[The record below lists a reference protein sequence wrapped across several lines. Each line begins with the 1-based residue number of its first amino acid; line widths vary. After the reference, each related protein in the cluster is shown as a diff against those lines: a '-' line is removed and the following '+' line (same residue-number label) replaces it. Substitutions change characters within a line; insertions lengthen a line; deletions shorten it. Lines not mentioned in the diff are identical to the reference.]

1 MKIRAVNFATSNKF
15 KVDEA
20 NSVGKKFG
28 IKFVQLKINYP
39 EIRDENVENVAKAG
53 AKFVFEKIKKPV
65 IVEDT
70 GLYIKA
76 LNGFPGAYS
85 KFVFQKIG
93 NKGILKL
100 LEGEKNRKAEF
111 VSSVGYFDGKEL
123 RIFTGISKGKIL
135 EIEKGAAGFGY
146 DPIFLPD
153 GYEKTFAQDYELKK
167 KISHRKIAFEKFC
180 KWVSKKF
187 PLH

>member
-1 MKIRAVNFATSNKF
+1 MKVVNFATSNKF

-20 NSVGKKFG
+20 NSVGKNFG
-28 IKFVQLKINYP
+28 IRFVQLEVGYP

-65 IVEDT
+65 VVEDT

-76 LNGFPGAYS
+76 LNGFPGSYS

-93 NKGILKL
+93 NKGILRL
-100 LEGEKNRKAEF
+100 LEGEKDRSAEF
-111 VSSVGYFDGKEL
+111 ISSVGYFDGKNL
-123 RIFTGISKGKIL
+123 RTFTGISNGKIL
-135 EIEKGAAGFGY
+135 EEEKGIAGFGY
-146 DPIFLPD
+146 DPIFLPE
-153 GYEKTFAQDYELKK
+153 GQEKTFAQDYSLKK

-180 KWVSKKF
+180 KWFSKEF
-187 PLH
+187 LLR